1 MINLEEL
8 REQIQDDLITIMDSQ
23 FGEVEYVAQAYD
35 AGREEITNMLCQAVV
50 NRINPL
56 IEKRETQF
64 AEVTWSI
71 EDLKTLQEDW
81 TEEQL
86 LEWMDLNEDHVRDR
100 LIELGWEVIDTM
112 ISFPR

>member
-8 REQIQDDLITIMDSQ
+8 REQIQDDLITVMDSQ
-23 FGEVEYVAQAYD
+23 FGEVEYV
-35 AGREEITNMLCQAVV
+35 EEAKNMLCQAVV
-50 NRINPL
+50 DRIKPL

-86 LEWMDLNEDHVRDR
+86 LEWMDLNEDHIRDR
-100 LIELGWEVIDTM
+100 LIELGWEVIDTT
-112 ISFPR
+112 ISFPG

>member
-8 REQIQDDLITIMDSQ
+8 REQIQDDLIAIMDSQ
-23 FGEVEYVAQAYD
+23 FGEVEYV
-35 AGREEITNMLCQAVV
+35 EEAKNMLCQVV
-50 NRINPL
+50 VDRIKPL

-86 LEWMDLNEDHVRDR
+86 LEWMDLNEDHIRDR

-112 ISFPR
+112 ISFPG